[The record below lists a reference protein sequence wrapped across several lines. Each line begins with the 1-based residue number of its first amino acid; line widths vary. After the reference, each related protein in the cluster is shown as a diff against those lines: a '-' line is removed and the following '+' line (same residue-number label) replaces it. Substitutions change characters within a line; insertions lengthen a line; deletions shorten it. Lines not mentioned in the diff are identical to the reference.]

1 MKRLVL
7 LAGQMLVPAGLLFSC
22 TCAPPSPE
30 LTTRW
35 ALAEHSV
42 SSTPVI
48 FEGRVDHIELR
59 GWPIKP
65 VPGNTVSAIPRII
78 ATFSDVRLYRGQ
90 TKSFVVE
97 TGIGGGDCGYPFE
110 TGRSYLVYA
119 WKEDS
124 GQLST
129 GICSATRPLADANPT
144 EMRLLRHEPPTPEDL
159 VDLRSEKQSTF
170 LRQLANKVCGKV
182 ALPKGAK
189 AKDVAVFFSPDR
201 GLVLPFGGDEVD
213 AEKDGSFCV
222 DYLDPGKY
230 WVGAIA
236 SADSRSRYVG
246 YYPGVR
252 DLSQA
257 KSITVTGKRDAPRVE
272 FPIVREP
279 FYLVRGYLRGAPETV
294 NDDDSLKVMLMPSSP
309 EPTNMVEPVALGPHG
324 VFEFP
329 AVPPGHYT
337 VFAVK
342 DNAGIDYSTLTF
354 LSAAL
359 ELDISENVEGLAL
372 EFVPK
377 K

>member
-1 MKRLVL
+1 MKRLAL
-7 LAGQMLVPAGLLFSC
+7 LVGLMLGPAGLLFAC
-22 TCAPPSPE
+22 KCAPPPPD
-30 LTTRW
+30 LTTRR
-35 ALAEHSV
+35 AFAEYEIN
-42 SSTPVI
+42 STSVI
-48 FEGRVDHIELR
+48 FEGKVDNMELA

-65 VPGNTVSAIPRII
+65 VPGSTVSAIPRII

-90 TKSFVVE
+90 TKRFVVE

-119 WKEDS
+119 WNTDS

-129 GICSATRPLADANPT
+129 GICSATRPVEKASAT
-144 EMRLLRHEPPTPEDL
+144 EMRLLRGEPPTPEDL
-159 VDLRSEKQSTF
+159 VDLRREKQDA
-170 LRQLANKVCGKV
+170 LQRQPANKVCGKV
-182 ALPKGAK
+182 TLPKGAK
-189 AKDVAVFFSPDR
+189 TKDMAVFFLPDR
-201 GLVLPFGGDEVD
+201 GLVLPFGGEGVD

-230 WVGAIA
+230 WVGAMA
-236 SADSRSRYVG
+236 SADSRSRYAG

-257 KSITVTGKRDAPRVE
+257 TSITVSGKEAAPRVE

-279 FYLVRGYLRGAPETV
+279 FYLVRGYLRGAPETT
-294 NDDDSLKVMLMPSSP
+294 NDNDSLKVMLMPSSP
-309 EPTNMVEPVALGPHG
+309 DPINMVEPVALGPHG

-337 VFAVK
+337 IFAVK

-354 LSAAL
+354 LSL
-359 ELDISENVEGLAL
+359 SLQLDISENVEGLAL